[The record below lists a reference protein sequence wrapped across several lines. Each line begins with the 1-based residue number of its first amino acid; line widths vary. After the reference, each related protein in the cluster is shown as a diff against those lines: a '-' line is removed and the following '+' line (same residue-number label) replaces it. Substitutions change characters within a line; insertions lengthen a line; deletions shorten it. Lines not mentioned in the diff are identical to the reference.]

1 MLAMPSFLAPT
12 AVGAGLLNKLLARE
26 EWAGRRL
33 SRHAGKSVRFVV
45 GGATAAFTIQ
55 SDGLVQACDVAIL
68 PDVILTI
75 PADKL
80 GRLPAALGKKDPDL
94 IAALMHVQGDAALA
108 SVVSELA
115 RELRWDIED
124 DLAGLVGDVAALRL
138 IKGVKTVFDRTRT
151 STGRFAGNV
160 GEYLSE
166 EGKLVLGRDAYE
178 SWRDRLGGMRERLD
192 SLEQRVQRLDANR
205 PSSRT
210 EGEG

>member
-1 MLAMPSFLAPT
+1 MLAFPSFLAPT
-12 AVGAGLLNKLLARE
+12 AVGAGLLNALLARE
-26 EWAGRRL
+26 EWARQRL
-33 SRHAGKSVRFVV
+33 SHHAGKSVRFVM
-45 GGATAAFTIQ
+45 GSATAAFTIQ
-55 SDGLVQACDVAIL
+55 ADGRVLACDAAIL

-80 GRLPAALGKKDPDL
+80 GRLPGALYKKDPDL
-94 IAALMHVQGDAALA
+94 ITALMHVQGDAGLA

-138 IKGVKTVFDRTRT
+138 IKGVKTVLGRART
-151 STGRFAGNV
+151 STERLAGNV

-178 SWRDRLGGMRERLD
+178 SWRVRLRGLHERLD
-192 SLEQRVQRLDANR
+192 LLEQRANRLDANR
-205 PSSRT
+205 SSFRT
-210 EGEG
+210 KGEA